1 MGVGIYSAAFKKGAL
16 GRAAYDEFIATTTLL
31 NRIGA
36 ELAKDSAVHA
46 MTDVTGFG
54 LIGHALEMARGAGKT
69 ITIKVAELPWLE
81 EAAALAQ
88 KGFITGASGRNWKSY
103 DTDVVLPAST
113 PEWQRQLYCDPQTS
127 GGLLVACA
135 PDRADALRETIVA
148 SGYSAARIVGEV
160 KDGDPRVV
168 IET

>member
-1 MGVGIYSAAFKKGAL
+1 
-16 GRAAYDEFIATTTLL
+16 
-31 NRIGA
+31 
-36 ELAKDSAVHA
+36 

-54 LIGHALEMARGAGKT
+54 LLGHALEMARGAAKT
-69 ITIKVAELPWLE
+69 IVIKAEELPWLK

-103 DTDVVLPAST
+103 DTSVVLPADT

-135 PDRADALRETIVA
+135 PDRADALLEAIVA
-148 SGYSAARIVGEV
+148 SGHSAARVIGEV
-160 KDGDPRVV
+160 KEGEPRIVV
-168 IET
+168 EA